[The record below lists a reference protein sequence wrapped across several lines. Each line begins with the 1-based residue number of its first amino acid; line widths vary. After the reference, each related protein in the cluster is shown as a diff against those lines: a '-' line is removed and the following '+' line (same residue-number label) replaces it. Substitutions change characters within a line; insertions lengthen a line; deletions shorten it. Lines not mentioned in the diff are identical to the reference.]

1 MQIACPQCSKQYDL
15 DPRLLPP
22 SGASV
27 QCTRC
32 NYVFTALPSG
42 EVVVSNQAQGGAKP
56 KGDAPR
62 SAVGTSTQVFGSPFD
77 AFGKPPGPSTSTTQ
91 VYGAIPGSG
100 SSGAPPDRTP
110 SFGSGVIP
118 TPPGTPVFGSGTL
131 RPGPV
136 ESAPLPAAGKT
147 QVFGAVTQQPPS
159 PATTQV
165 FGSASVAAKP
175 PSAATT
181 QVFGAASVASKAA
194 PPASTTQVFGAV
206 PAPPQEAS
214 PASTQVF
221 GSAAVAAK
229 APSPSTTQVFGAAPA
244 GAPVATAATTQ
255 TFGSTEVQAA
265 RKAMEAGSSAPWLSE
280 PGPAPAP
287 PRAAPSI
294 ALPEEPA
301 ALPGANLP
309 PFPQPEAPVARSGP
323 HASSR
328 HSAPVELPPEMMVSS
343 PNARAGAAS
352 EPSSGGGKERVL
364 LFLAAIVA
372 LGLTA
377 WLSYP
382 VWRNRGT
389 ELPGDA
395 LAAKDQAVSLLRRD
409 DAGSRQQAIEML
421 RGLTAQ
427 YPKFTEAQ
435 AELVVGLSLQLD
447 DVKAEAEFLDL
458 EAQRIQK
465 EMNTLEM
472 KKSPV
477 DWQSRVNAY
486 KQELS
491 ALRGQRKPLE
501 VSALEL
507 TQQLDKLIPGL
518 RAAPET
524 EPSSDVVA
532 RWKAQ
537 AVYAG
542 VRGNPQAISLAE
554 RLSKLESPPLWS
566 IVTRVEY
573 ALNAPSP
580 VNALPELSDALA
592 RVRQQ
597 DKTFFRAYVLGARMA
612 LRLNDRAGA
621 QTLLSTV
628 VALNPNHTLAPKLQK
643 RAASAPTP

>member
-42 EVVVSNQAQGGAKP
+42 EVVVPNPAQGGAKP

-91 VYGAIPGSG
+91 VYGAAPVPGA
-100 SSGAPPDRTP
+100 SGAPPPSQDRTP

-147 QVFGAVTQQPPS
+147 QVFGAMTQPPPS
-159 PATTQV
+159 PATTQA
-165 FGSASVAAKP
+165 FGSASVAL
-175 PSAATT
+175 
-181 QVFGAASVASKAA
+181 KAA
-194 PPASTTQVFGAV
+194 PSASTTQVFGAV
-206 PAPPQEAS
+206 PAPPQAAS

-221 GSAAVAAK
+221 GSATVAAK
-229 APSPSTTQVFGAAPA
+229 GPSPSTTQVFGAAPA
-244 GAPVATAATTQ
+244 GAPVATTATTQ
-255 TFGSTEVQAA
+255 TFGSSEVQAA

-309 PFPQPEAPVARSGP
+309 TFPQPEAPVARSGP
-323 HASSR
+323 PASAR

-343 PNARAGAAS
+343 PSARAGAAP
-352 EPSSGGGKERVL
+352 EPSTGGGKERVL

-458 EAQRIQK
+458 EAQRLQQ
-465 EMNTLEM
+465 EMNALET

-524 EPSSDVVA
+524 EPSADVVA

-643 RAASAPTP
+643 RAAAAP